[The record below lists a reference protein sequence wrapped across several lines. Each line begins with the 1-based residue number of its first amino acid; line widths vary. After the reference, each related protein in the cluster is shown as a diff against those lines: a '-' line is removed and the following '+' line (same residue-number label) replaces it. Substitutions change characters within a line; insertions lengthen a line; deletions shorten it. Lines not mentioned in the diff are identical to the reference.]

1 MINLPLNARSAYEM
15 PGADVH
21 DSSNGV
27 SIDKYPVHVNVIPGI
42 FVYTPDSEENSCT
55 PADRGDR

>member
-1 MINLPLNARSAYEM
+1 M

-42 FVYTPDSEENSCT
+42 RDSWNICLY
-55 PADRGDR
+55 ARLRRK